1 MTNTTNASSAD
12 NATGTTLGSLVG
24 EDAECWAHKHFAHEQ
39 PRPVC

>member
-24 EDAECWAHKHFAHEQ
+24 EDAELMASAMVNLQ
-39 PRPVC
+39 MLG